1 MNKTCDLFIKN
12 ETNSPHLKYLTIFD
26 KDFSYTP
33 GKFYSGYLGLN
44 VERIKL
50 VSVIIELKKEDVSVL
65 NVPIRYRD
73 NTLLSVTDGF
83 KFAKEYGL
91 SNGLETRADNIC
103 HNGQPPL
110 FWTFPITNNPTGKAG
125 GVIYV
130 DKLDGHIWTY
140 LEYQEYMYDYN
151 NIIYP

>member
-1 MNKTCDLFIKN
+1 MKNICDLFIKN
-12 ETNSPHLKYLTIFD
+12 ETNTNHFRHLTIFD
-26 KDFSYTP
+26 KSFLYIP

-44 VERIKL
+44 VERITL
-50 VSVIIELKKEDVSVL
+50 VSVVIELKKEGVVAL

-83 KFAKEYGL
+83 NSAKEYGL
-91 SNGLETRADNIC
+91 SKGLETREDNTYHDAQI
-103 HNGQPPL
+103 PL
-110 FWTFPITNNPTGKAG
+110 YWTFPITNNPPDKAG

-140 LEYQEYMYDYN
+140 LEHQEYMYDYN
-151 NIIYP
+151 NII